1 MRLEGR
7 LAVVTG
13 AATGIGHAAAHAL
26 CEEGAHSVVA
36 DIDLEGAE
44 RAAGEL
50 VAKGYEASAIRI
62 DISMVSDIE
71 RCVRVLLGSHAKID
85 ILVNNAGLYSTV
97 PIPMMTEGEW
107 DRVMDVNLKGT
118 FFLSKEVLPSMI
130 ERRYGKI
137 VNIASLAAKRG
148 GVTSGVNYGASKA
161 GVVSV
166 TKYLATYAAPFG
178 VNVNAVVPGFAETK
192 MFRMNSPEKIAAL
205 LKTIPLGRVA
215 RPEELGKAVAFLASD
230 DASYITGEI
239 MDVNGGIHMD

>member
-13 AATGIGHAAAHAL
+13 AATGIGWAAAQAL

-36 DIDLEGAE
+36 DIDAEGGE

-50 VAKGYEASAIRI
+50 RAKGFGASSIRI
-62 DISMVSDIE
+62 DISKVSDIE
-71 RCVRVLLGSHAKID
+71 RTVRELLALHTKID

-97 PIPMMTEGEW
+97 PIPKMTEGEW
-107 DRVMDVNLKGT
+107 DRVMNVNLKGT

-130 ERRYGKI
+130 ARRYGKI
-137 VNIASLAAKRG
+137 VNVASLAAKRG

-192 MFRMNSPEKIAAL
+192 MFRMNSPEKIDAL

-215 RPEELGKAVAFLASD
+215 RPEELGKAIAFLASD

>member
-13 AATGIGHAAAHAL
+13 AATGIGKAAAEAL
-26 CEEGAHSVVA
+26 CAEGAHVIVA
-36 DIDLEGAE
+36 DIDEEGGR
-44 RAAGEL
+44 RAAENLRSKGHGSSSIRVDISRVNDIARAVGEIL
-50 VAKGYEASAIRI
+50 SLHSRI
-62 DISMVSDIE
+62 DV
-71 RCVRVLLGSHAKID
+71 
-85 ILVNNAGLYSTV
+85 LVNNAGLYSTV
-97 PIPMMTEGEW
+97 PIPQMTEREW
-107 DRVMDVNLKGT
+107 DRVMNVNLKGT
-118 FFLSKEVLPSMI
+118 FFLSREVLPSMV

-137 VNIASLAAKRG
+137 VNVASLAAKRG

-166 TKYLATYAAPFG
+166 NKYLATYAAPFG
-178 VNVNAVVPGFAETK
+178 VNVNAVVPGFAETT
-192 MFRMNSPEKIAAL
+192 MFRMNSPEKIEAL

-215 RPEELGKAVAFLASD
+215 RPEEIGKAIAFLASD

>member
-1 MRLEGR
+1 MRLEGK

-13 AATGIGHAAAHAL
+13 AATGIGHAAAQAL

-36 DIDLEGAE
+36 DIDAEGAE
-44 RAAGEL
+44 RAAVEL
-50 VAKGYEASAIRI
+50 RQKGHEATSIRI
-62 DISMVSDIE
+62 DISKVSDIK
-71 RCVRVLLGSHAKID
+71 RCVRGLLERYSKID

-97 PIPMMTEGEW
+97 SIPMMTEGEW
-107 DRVMDVNLKGT
+107 DRVMNVNLKGT

-137 VNIASLAAKRG
+137 VNVASLAAKRG

-192 MFRMNSPEKIAAL
+192 MFRMNSPEKIVAL

-215 RPEELGKAVAFLASD
+215 RPEELGKAIAFLASD

>member
-1 MRLEGR
+1 MRLEGK

-13 AATGIGHAAAHAL
+13 AATGIGYAAAQAL

-50 VAKGYEASAIRI
+50 GRKGYGASSIRV
-62 DISMVSDIE
+62 DISSVSDIE
-71 RCVRVLLGSHAKID
+71 RCVRELLARHSKID
-85 ILVNNAGLYSTV
+85 ILVNNAGTYSTV
-97 PIPMMTEGEW
+97 PIPKMTEGEW
-107 DRVMDVNLKGT
+107 DRVMNVNLKGT
-118 FFLSKEVLPSMI
+118 FFLSREVLPSMI

-137 VNIASLAAKRG
+137 VNVASLAAKRG

-192 MFRMNSPEKIAAL
+192 MFRMNSPEKIVAL

-215 RPEELGKAVAFLASD
+215 RPEELGKAIAFLASD